1 MGRSINNERDGSS
14 RGGSQATKNVH
25 GLHTMI
31 ELSPDQLIECVFA
44 ATTTKCDCTI
54 GAFTG
59 STVVFTVV

>member
-1 MGRSINNERDGSS
+1 MGRSINSERDGSS
-14 RGGSQATKNVH
+14 RGGSQATENVQ

>member
-14 RGGSQATKNVH
+14 RGGNQATKNVQ

-31 ELSPDQLIECVFA
+31 ELSPDQLIECAFA
-44 ATTTKCDCTI
+44 ATETKCDCTI
-54 GAFTG
+54 SAFTG